1 MKKKL
6 SVIIAFLV
14 TIAAAVLFAHTTKA
28 DRIYDNNINN
38 VSYTDIGVLTEER
51 SFSQRFICRQDTID
65 GFLIKTGVAG
75 DTSAAT
81 VHLEVKDLTT
91 GETLISF
98 DEPGS
103 SFKPRKI
110 HYFKT
115 GRLSGMKDR
124 DLEMTITETGS
135 DSANGV
141 TFYYAKETDA
151 RYYAELD
158 GEAVSGVLPLG
169 TAADRFDVETFIV
182 FLICIWFIWGFMW
195 FLYKL
200 FQ

>member
-6 SVIIAFLV
+6 SVLIAFVL

-38 VSYTDIGVLTEER
+38 VSYTDIGVLTEGR
-51 SFSQRFICRQDTID
+51 TFAQRFNCRRDSID
-65 GFLIKTGVAG
+65 GFLIKTGVLG
-75 DTSAAT
+75 DASSAV

-91 GETLISF
+91 GETLITF
-98 DEPGS
+98 DESGS
-103 SFKPRKI
+103 TFKPRKI

-115 GRLSGMKDR
+115 GRLNGMKDR
-124 DLEMTITETGS
+124 DLFLTVTETGS

-141 TFYYAKETDA
+141 TFYYAKEKDA
-151 RYYAELD
+151 RYFAELD
-158 GEAVSGVLPLG
+158 GEALTGVIPLG
-169 TAADRFDVETFIV
+169 TAAERFDTETFIV
-182 FLICIWFIWGFMW
+182 FLISVWFIWGFMW
-195 FLYKL
+195 LLYRL